1 MTSFLFKVRKQKN
14 LREIKYHSNVE
25 IMHGNSLSTLFG
37 QKFREI
43 DCFTKEVTKELISRN
58 IFVMR
63 KKKRKISWKQFA
75 M

>member
-63 KKKRKISWKQFA
+63 KKKRKIS
-75 M
+75 